1 MIGDRWGIERHVGS
15 AAAFHARTVPSPARR
30 TVWWFE
36 VAQPAVALGSTQS
49 LEVVDEELAKEA
61 GVDVVRRRSGGGAV
75 WLEPGAD
82 PMVSNGMQTCEV
94 INGGRVINEISH
106 SEMMGM
112 PFEGHGMTGY
122 DNFRKKYWSTWT
134 DNMATSMMYM
144 EGTSDDDGKTI
155 TYNTTMDDPMI
166 GEKDQPVKF
175 VYRWV
180 DDDKHILESWHD
192 VGTPKEYKMMEI
204 TYTRKQ

>member
-1 MIGDRWGIERHVGS
+1 MKKLLIFI
-15 AAAFHARTVPSPARR
+15 AAALLALTPLYAQDNGMSEDEMMKKWMEISSPGPQH
-30 TVWWFE
+30 E
-36 VAQPAVALGSTQS
+36 L
-49 LEVVDEELAKEA
+49 LAKTA
-61 GVDVVRRRSGGGAV
+61 GEWNTEIKF

>member
-1 MIGDRWGIERHVGS
+1 MKKLLIFI
-15 AAAFHARTVPSPARR
+15 AAALLALTPLYAQDNGMSEDEMMKKWMEISSPGPQH
-30 TVWWFE
+30 E
-36 VAQPAVALGSTQS
+36 L
-49 LEVVDEELAKEA
+49 LAKTA
-61 GVDVVRRRSGGGAV
+61 GEWNTEIKF

-192 VGTPKEYKMMEI
+192 VGAPKEYKMMEI